1 MMRPLHQGI
10 SVPDMEA
17 SVVWYEKVF
26 GFRKLS
32 DDFVPPLNARIVFLE
47 LGDFQLELFQYMGED
62 GKPLPPDRLHPNE
75 DLKTC
80 GTKHVAWSVEDLRGL
95 SRRLEEQGV
104 DVVLPVFVMNGDLV
118 SFIRDNSGVLIELIQ
133 INGAAE

>member
-17 SVVWYEKVF
+17 SVTWYEIVF
-26 GFRKLS
+26 GARKLS
-32 DDFVPPLNARIVFLE
+32 DEFVPPLNARIVFLE
-47 LGDFQLELFQYMGED
+47 LDGFQLELFQYMGGD
-62 GKPLPPDRLHPNE
+62 GKPLPPERLHPNE

-80 GTKHVAWSVEDLRGL
+80 GTKHVAWAVEDLGGL
-95 SRRLEEQGV
+95 SRRLEELQV
-104 DVVLPVFVMNGDLV
+104 DIVLPIFPMNGDLV

-133 INGAAE
+133 VGGAEA